1 MKCIV
6 PGTYQTLPLPNTI
19 LIIIM
24 TTLVLPTA
32 SLTHTFLS
40 MWPYW
45 GFNREWEKGIYLS
58 LHTAANLKSQYTFS
72 SPKPFPAMAHQVFF
86 SLCSPKKAPDTWLL
100 LSLQDYQLHPKMH
113 TQFLPGTQQS
123 KGPPPQQ
130 WIIWHSLPPIMLTMA
145 TEAKQVLCWLQ
156 GLPVGWSQIQ
166 LCKRPT
172 AQNISSHQERG
183 SNSISS

>member
-100 LSLQDYQLHPKMH
+100 LSLQDYQLHPKIAH
-113 TQFLPGTQQS
+113 PVPSRYSAEQRPSTTAVNY
-123 KGPPPQQ
+123 
-130 WIIWHSLPPIMLTMA
+130 MA
-145 TEAKQVLCWLQ
+145 
-156 GLPVGWSQIQ
+156 Q
-166 LCKRPT
+166 LAPHY
-172 AQNISSHQERG
+172 ANHG
-183 SNSISS
+183 HWG